1 MIMSN
6 LISKILT
13 DNFDPLLAAMENR
26 TIKENE
32 FTDPIYSL
40 FLSNPARKIELLSS
54 SINHLEQWVG
64 RHKKR
69 CPAGGNCQHDKLV
82 NSVIIKFKLEKANED
97 ALRKKDP
104 IENLIYRDI
113 IKGFESLLKQWR
125 ENKANEKDFVNHV
138 VGLISE
144 NPEKISF
151 IFESSLQ
158 ELNFILENHQ
168 KYECSFARSSEPE
181 KCGYD
186 TVLKNSIA
194 LIERSHKSQ
203 VPPKIAV
210 AISPPVPS
218 NKTMTIQ
225 EAIKKRIYTEIGYAV
240 QESSFTDVHPD
251 AINNVYEKIV
261 ERFPEYR
268 DFITHTAIELINKYL
283 DQHKPKCDNASC
295 EYEPALLEAIALI
308 SYNLEKDG
316 IGPRTVKTDKFIS
329 PNRIRELKKLE
340 SKYDLTKLIILC
352 EELNDNWKNGNFYSA
367 IADLRMILHFV
378 APLFDDKYE
387 AFKEVHANFNGGS
400 SFKKVTDRLLDFIN
414 VADIH
419 AHQRANHKDPIP
431 NESTVS
437 VQAEMDVLLSKII
450 SINTPTKEARATKI

>member
-6 LISKILT
+6 LIAKMLT

-40 FLSNPARKIELLSS
+40 ILSNPARKIELLNS
-54 SINHLEQWVG
+54 SINYLEQWVV
-64 RHKKR
+64 RHKNR

-82 NSVIIKFKLEKANED
+82 NSIIIKFKLEKANED

-138 VGLISE
+138 IGLISE
-144 NPEKISF
+144 NPEKLSF
-151 IFESSLQ
+151 VFEASLQ

-168 KYECSFARSSEPE
+168 KYECSFARSGEPE

-186 TVLKNSIA
+186 NVLKNSIA

-203 VPPKIAV
+203 APPRIAV
-210 AISPPVPS
+210 AISPPVPA
-218 NKTMTIQ
+218 NKTMTTQ
-225 EAIKKRIYTEIGYAV
+225 EVIKKRVYTEIGYV
-240 QESSFTDVHPD
+240 MQESSFTDVHPD
-251 AINNVYEKIV
+251 TINNVYEKIV
-261 ERFPEYR
+261 ERFPDYGE
-268 DFITHTAIELINKYL
+268 FITHTSIELIQKYL
-283 DQHKPKCDNASC
+283 EQHKPKCDNASC
-295 EYEPALLEAIALI
+295 DYEPALMEAMALI

-316 IGPRTVKTDKFIS
+316 RGARKIKTDKFIN
-329 PNRIRELKKLE
+329 PNRIKELKKVN
-340 SKYDLTKLIILC
+340 SKYDLEKLIILC
-352 EELNDNWKNGNFYSA
+352 DELNDNWKFGNYYSV

-387 AFKEVHANFNGGS
+387 AFKEVHANFNGGP
-400 SFKKVTDRLLDFIN
+400 SFKKVTNRLLDFIN

-419 AHQRANHKDPIP
+419 AHQRANHKDPVP

-437 VQAEMDVLLSKII
+437 VQAEIDVLLAKII
-450 SINTPTKEARATKI
+450 SINTPAKAAQALKV